1 MNLGEY
7 LANILLEQGQSK
19 IAIFPGAF
27 KPPHKGHFEVV
38 KLLSQQA
45 DEVIVLISPKSRDG
59 ISAEES
65 FEIWESLYKPLLD
78 ENVSFKIAASNPVT
92 ETYDVIKNNPENK
105 FIVAFGKD
113 EGDRFNQIKNSGKYT
128 NVSVFNAGSFEGLS
142 ATGLRNALKTNEDIT
157 PYIPEGVDVDA
168 YKSILN
174 ITPPL
179 NESPP
184 IEFEQ
189 DEYQDYILKQRDK
202 IEKAA
207 AYFNLPIPDMEYAFN
222 AGRPVI
228 LNDDSWMKLE
238 NANSFNI
245 MDLEH
250 AIRYAHGKGIKIK
263 PYIDAIRNGEEL
275 PLPLVL
281 NYSQDKYYLVA
292 GDVILSLYRALK
304 IPPTVLQATLNLSI
318 NENKIQKKSQI
329 AEFVKFAVNELG
341 IKNIPTVKFSY
352 DTNESRERSTFG
364 YFDPNAN
371 HIWIYIKNRNTA
383 DILRTLA
390 HELVHRKQEEDGRLD
405 IKSGETGSPIE
416 DEANATAG
424 VLLRNFGKINS
435 GIYEGLKKKPINE
448 LSFDLN
454 KGYKFQNRS
463 KTRYTFNTGQTE
475 YEVIF
480 IPGTEDTYEFVFRPL
495 QEKTTSTGGKIS
507 VPILGDKLTNEFETI
522 RVYATTFNVLLD
534 FLKNN
539 KDWKEVVISPILKY
553 KTITTK
559 SGEEKIITSSARQ
572 AITRGFMDVV
582 KKLEDSNYF
591 EVNEDEFGVF
601 HIYRKT
607 K

>member
-7 LANILLEQGQSK
+7 LANILLEQDQKK

-38 KLLSQQA
+38 KSLSQQA
-45 DEVIVLISPKSRDG
+45 DEVIVLISPKSREG

-65 FEIWESLYKPLLD
+65 FEIWNLYKPLLD
-78 ENVSFKIAASNPVT
+78 ENVSFKIAASNPVS

-128 NVSVFNAGSFEGLS
+128 NVSIFNAGSFEGLS
-142 ATGLRNALKTNEDIT
+142 ATGLRNALKTGGDIT
-157 PYIPEGVDVDA
+157 PYIPEGVDIDA

-174 ITPPL
+174 IEAPL

-184 IEFEQ
+184 LEFEQ
-189 DEYQDYILKQRDK
+189 DEYQDYVLKQRDK

-222 AGRPVI
+222 AGRPVV
-228 LNDDSWMKLE
+228 LNDSDWAKLE

-250 AIRYAHGKGIKIK
+250 AIRYAHGKGIKVK
-263 PYIDAIRNGEEL
+263 PYIDAIQKGEEL

-292 GDVILSLYRALK
+292 GDVVLSLYRALK
-304 IPPTVLQATLNLSI
+304 QIPTVLQATLNLSL
-318 NENKIQKKSQI
+318 NESKIQKKSQI
-329 AEFVKFAVNELG
+329 AEFVKFAVNELK

-371 HIWIYIKNRNTA
+371 HIWVYIKNRNTA

-390 HELVHRKQEEDGRLD
+390 HELVHHKQGEDNRIEQG
-405 IKSGETGSPIE
+405 SGETGSEIE
-416 DEANATAG
+416 NEANAQAG
-424 VLLRNFGKINS
+424 ILLRKFGKENK
-435 GIYEGLKKKPINE
+435 GIYESVMIEKKNEYKIYCDMDGVIVDFEEGYERLTGKNIKGNHVKGNGDFWQPISDAGVNFWINLDWMSDGE
-448 LSFDLN
+448 QLWKYIKKYSPSILSAPSREKSSRVGKEIWVRTN
-454 KGYKFQNRS
+454 
-463 KTRYTFNTGQTE
+463 
-475 YEVIF
+475 
-480 IPGTEDTYEFVFRPL
+480 IPGTEL
-495 QEKTTSTGGKIS
+495 
-507 VPILGDKLTNEFETI
+507 
-522 RVYATTFNVLLD
+522 
-534 FLKNN
+534 
-539 KDWKEVVISPILKY
+539 ILKY
-553 KTITTK
+553 ASEKQELAEPNAILIDDREDNIKQWKSAGGIGILHTSADNTIK
-559 SGEEKIITSSARQ
+559 QLQELG
-572 AITRGFMDVV
+572 
-582 KKLEDSNYF
+582 L
-591 EVNEDEFGVF
+591 
-601 HIYRKT
+601 
-607 K
+607 

>member
-65 FEIWESLYKPLLD
+65 FEIWNSLYKPLLD

-142 ATGLRNALKTNEDIT
+142 ATRLRNALKTNEDIT

-174 ITPPL
+174 ISPPL

-228 LNDDSWMKLE
+228 LNDDNWMKLE

-250 AIRYAHGKGIKIK
+250 AIRYAHGKGIKVK

-390 HELVHRKQEEDGRLD
+390 HELVHHKQGEDNRIEQG
-405 IKSGETGSPIE
+405 SGETGSEIE
-416 DEANATAG
+416 NEANAQAG
-424 VLLRNFGKINS
+424 VLLRKFGKENK
-435 GIYEGLKKKPINE
+435 GIYEGIMIEKKNEYKIYCDMDGVIVDFEDGYKRLTGKDIKGNHIKGDGDFWQPITDAGVKFWAGLKWMSDGKELWSYIKPYNPEILSAPSREESSKIGKHVWIKNNIPGIKLILRSANRKQELAESNAILIDDRKDNIEQWINAGGIGILHTSADDTITQLKK
-448 LSFDLN
+448 
-454 KGYKFQNRS
+454 
-463 KTRYTFNTGQTE
+463 
-475 YEVIF
+475 
-480 IPGTEDTYEFVFRPL
+480 
-495 QEKTTSTGGKIS
+495 
-507 VPILGDKLTNEFETI
+507 LGL
-522 RVYATTFNVLLD
+522 
-534 FLKNN
+534 
-539 KDWKEVVISPILKY
+539 
-553 KTITTK
+553 
-559 SGEEKIITSSARQ
+559 
-572 AITRGFMDVV
+572 
-582 KKLEDSNYF
+582 
-591 EVNEDEFGVF
+591 
-601 HIYRKT
+601 
-607 K
+607 

>member
-7 LANILLEQGQSK
+7 LANILLEQGQK
-19 IAIFPGAF
+19 TIAIFPGAF
-27 KPPHKGHFEVV
+27 KPPHKGHFEVI
-38 KLLSQQA
+38 KSLSRQA

-65 FEIWESLYKPLLD
+65 FEIWDTLYKPLLD

-128 NVSVFNAGSFEGLS
+128 NVSIFNAGSFEGLS

-174 ITPPL
+174 ITSSL

-250 AIRYAHGKGIKIK
+250 AIRYAHSKGIKIN

-304 IPPTVLQATLNLSI
+304 IPPTILQATLNLSI

-390 HELVHRKQEEDGRLD
+390 HELVHHKQGEDNRIEQG
-405 IKSGETGSPIE
+405 SGETGSEIE
-416 DEANATAG
+416 NEANAQAG
-424 VLLRNFGKINS
+424 VLLRKFGKDNK
-435 GIYEGLKKKPINE
+435 GIYEGIMIEKKNEYKIYCDMDGVIVDFEDGYKRLTGKDIKGNHVKGDGDFWQPITDAGVKFWAGLKWMPDGKELWSYIKPYNPEILSAPSREESSKIGKHVWIKNNIPGIKLILRSANRKQELAEPNTILIDDRKDNIEQWVNAGGIGILHTSADDTITQLKK
-448 LSFDLN
+448 
-454 KGYKFQNRS
+454 
-463 KTRYTFNTGQTE
+463 
-475 YEVIF
+475 
-480 IPGTEDTYEFVFRPL
+480 
-495 QEKTTSTGGKIS
+495 
-507 VPILGDKLTNEFETI
+507 LGL
-522 RVYATTFNVLLD
+522 
-534 FLKNN
+534 
-539 KDWKEVVISPILKY
+539 
-553 KTITTK
+553 
-559 SGEEKIITSSARQ
+559 
-572 AITRGFMDVV
+572 
-582 KKLEDSNYF
+582 
-591 EVNEDEFGVF
+591 
-601 HIYRKT
+601 
-607 K
+607 